1 MRIGRSIQNDLEER
15 GIVSV
20 QPDESVYEAL
30 ETMKAKGIGSV
41 LVMTNDHLE
50 GIFTERDYA
59 YEGELEGRV
68 AKETPVAELMTPTSE
83 IKSVPI
89 DASLSTV
96 AGLMIA
102 NNIRHVVY
110 LKENGEVLG
119 IVSQKD
125 IVAYLHEDLN
135 RLAMDYFGYDSSRS

>member
-1 MRIGRSIQNDLEER
+1 MRIGRIIQKDLEER

-20 QPDESVYEAL
+20 RPDVSVYEAL
-30 ETMKAKGIGSV
+30 ETMKANGIGSV

-68 AKETPVAELMTPTSE
+68 AKETLVAELMTPSSE

-110 LKENGEVLG
+110 LKANGEVVG
-119 IVSQKD
+119 IISQRD

-135 RLAMDYFGYDSSRS
+135 RLAMDYFGYDPFRS